1 MLENIIWKK
10 VVYTIKFYLQFLC
23 VAGYLKHSNDT
34 PNLNIHKYTNYNII
48 EIYINRLSTTTQIFI
63 AMDYLIMM
71 SEKYL
76 YFRKRKKHLA
86 RKFFTHPIEE
96 TLEMFF
102 KLSVYQRYVQ
112 KLKKEF
118 GIIQVISKLII
129 FVNLWVSKLHSSLH
143 Q

>member
-1 MLENIIWKK
+1 MVLSYILLEHIIWKNA
-10 VVYTIKFYLQFLC
+10 VYTIKFYLLFLC
-23 VAGYLKHSNDT
+23 AAGYLKHSNDT

-86 RKFFTHPIEE
+86 RTFFTHPIEVTGFIHFE
-96 TLEMFF
+96 N
-102 KLSVYQRYVQ
+102 
-112 KLKKEF
+112 
-118 GIIQVISKLII
+118 I
-129 FVNLWVSKLHSSLH
+129 FQFICLPKICTKI
-143 Q
+143 